1 MIDERAPE
9 TIRAPGDIRFE
20 DLLDPVSPERFFAEH
35 WERRHLFLH
44 REDPAWYRGLFSFAD
59 VDRWMVAS
67 QSNPA
72 ELLLL
77 VPPPGSGRKTERKR
91 LRDVTPSQLYN
102 AFAGGNT
109 IVLEGI
115 QKAWPPVARLAATL
129 GEALSARVRV
139 NLYMTPAGAQGAPI
153 HPDVQD
159 VFVLQ
164 IEGTKDWFLYEQT
177 EELCLESLTYL
188 RELRGP
194 VSGAM
199 EEPPL
204 VERATLRQGD
214 FLYIPR
220 GLPHRAV
227 APAGS
232 PSLHLTVII
241 EPFTWLD
248 LIKAAA
254 ECVSVDRSELARAVR
269 PGFLTRPEAR
279 QGLDE
284 DFQSILRLFAE
295 SASFERTLD
304 VVSRAWEDAPW
315 FPGGFLADGHF
326 EQLVRLGELS
336 ADSVMRRRAG
346 LTCRVEPSGNGVAIV
361 FAGSRIQM
369 PPSAGTALEHV
380 CGHER
385 FRAGDLPGRL
395 DEPSKLVLV
404 RRLVREGLLRA
415 DPAEAIRHE

>member
-1 MIDERAPE
+1 MIGQRAPE
-9 TIRAPGDIRFE
+9 TIRTPGDIRFE
-20 DLLDPVSPERFFAEH
+20 DLLDPVAPERFLAEH

-44 REDPAWYRGLFSFAD
+44 RDDPSWYGGLFSFAD
-59 VDRWMVAS
+59 VDRWMAAS
-67 QSNPA
+67 QSDPA

-91 LRDVTPSQLYN
+91 LRDVTPAQLYN
-102 AFAGGNT
+102 TFAGGNT

-115 QKAWPPVARLAATL
+115 QKGWPPAARLAATL

-164 IEGTKDWFLYEQT
+164 IEGAKDWFIYERT
-177 EELCLESLTYL
+177 GELCLESLTYL

-194 VSGAM
+194 VAGSM

-204 VERATLRQGD
+204 VERATLHQGD

-220 GLPHRAV
+220 GVPHRAV

-241 EPFTWLD
+241 EPVTWLD

-254 ECVSVDRSELARAVR
+254 ECVSVDRPELARAVR
-269 PGFLTRPEAR
+269 PGFLTRPETR

-295 SASFERTLD
+295 SASFGRTLD
-304 VVSRAWEDAPW
+304 VVSRAREDSPA
-315 FPGGFLADGHF
+315 GFLADGHF

-346 LTCRVEPSGNGVAIV
+346 LTCRVEPSGNGVVIV
-361 FAGSRIQM
+361 FAGNRIQM
-369 PPSAGTALEHV
+369 PASAGAALEHV
-380 CGHER
+380 CDLER
-385 FRAGDLPGRL
+385 FRVGDLPGRL

-415 DPAEAIRHE
+415 DPPEAIRHE

>member
-1 MIDERAPE
+1 MIDERSPE
-9 TIRAPGDIRFE
+9 TIRVPGEIRFE
-20 DLLDPVSPERFFAEH
+20 DLLAPVSTERFLAEH
-35 WERRHLFLH
+35 WERGHLFLH
-44 REDPAWYRGLFSFAD
+44 RDDPSRYGGLFSFAD
-59 VDRWMVAS
+59 VDRWIAAS
-67 QSNPA
+67 QPNPA

-91 LRDVTPSQLYN
+91 LRDVTAAQLYN

-164 IEGTKDWFLYEQT
+164 IEGAKDWFIYEQT
-177 EELCLESLTYL
+177 EGLCLESLTYL

-194 VSGAM
+194 VAGSM

-204 VERATLRQGD
+204 VERATLQQGD

-220 GLPHRAV
+220 GVPHKAV
-227 APAGS
+227 APEGS
-232 PSLHLTVII
+232 PSLHLTVIL

-254 ECVSVDRSELARAVR
+254 ECVSVDRPELARAVR
-269 PGFLTRPEAR
+269 PGFLTRPEGR
-279 QGLDE
+279 QGLGDE
-284 DFQSILRLFAE
+284 FQSILRLFAE
-295 SASFERTLD
+295 SASFERTFD
-304 VVSRAWEDAPW
+304 VVSRSWEGDPW
-315 FPGGFLADGHF
+315 FPADGHF
-326 EQLVRLGELS
+326 EQLARLGELS
-336 ADSVMRRRAG
+336 ADSVMQRRAG
-346 LTCRVEPSGNGVAIV
+346 LTCRVEPSGNGVAIA
-361 FAGSRIQM
+361 FAGHRIQM
-369 PPSAGTALEHV
+369 PASAEPVLEHV
-380 CGHER
+380 RDHER
-385 FRAGDLPGRL
+385 FRVGDLPGRL
-395 DEPSKLVLV
+395 DEPSKLLLV

>member
-1 MIDERAPE
+1 MIDERASE
-9 TIRAPGDIRFE
+9 TIPTRREIRFA
-20 DLLDPVSPERFFAEH
+20 DLVAPIPAEQFLTEH

-44 REDPAWYRGLFSFAD
+44 REDPSWYGGLFSFAD

-77 VPPPGSGRKTERKR
+77 VPPPGSGQKTERKR
-91 LRDVTPSQLYN
+91 LRDITPAQLYN
-102 AFAGGNT
+102 AFSGGNT

-139 NLYMTPAGAQGAPI
+139 NLYMTPAGAQGAPL

-164 IEGTKDWFLYEQT
+164 IEGAKDWFIYEQT

-194 VSGAM
+194 VAGSM

-204 VERATLRQGD
+204 VERATLHQGD

-220 GLPHRAV
+220 GVPHRAV

-254 ECVSVDRSELARAVR
+254 ECVSVDRPELARAVR
-269 PGFLTRPEAR
+269 PGFLTRSEAR
-279 QGLDE
+279 QGLGE
-284 DFQSILRLFAE
+284 DFQSLLRLFAE

-304 VVSRAWEDAPW
+304 VVSRAWEEAPW
-315 FPGGFLADGHF
+315 FPADGHF

-336 ADSVMRRRAG
+336 VESVMRRRAG

-369 PPSAGTALEHV
+369 PASTEAALEHV
-380 CGHER
+380 CGRER
-385 FRAGDLPGRL
+385 FRVGDLPGRL

-415 DPAEAIRHE
+415 DPPEAIRHE

>member
-9 TIRAPGDIRFE
+9 TIRPPGEIRFA
-20 DLLDPVSPERFFAEH
+20 DLLDPVPPERFLTEH

-44 REDPAWYRGLFSFAD
+44 RQDPSWYEGLFSFAD

-77 VPPPGSGRKTERKR
+77 VPPPGSGRTTERKR
-91 LRDVTPSQLYN
+91 LRDVAPAQLYN
-102 AFAGGNT
+102 AFASGHT

-115 QKAWPPVARLAATL
+115 QKTWPPVARLAATL

-164 IEGTKDWFLYEQT
+164 IEGAKDWFIYERS

-194 VSGAM
+194 VAGSM

-220 GLPHRAV
+220 GVPHRAV

-232 PSLHLTVII
+232 PSLHLTVIL

-254 ECVSVDRSELARAVR
+254 ECVSVDRPELARAVR
-269 PGFLTRPEAR
+269 PGFLARPEAR

-284 DFQSILRLFAE
+284 DFQSVLRLFAE

-304 VVSRAWEDAPW
+304 VMSRAWQDTPR
-315 FPGGFLADGHF
+315 FPADGHF
-326 EQLVRLGELS
+326 EQLARLGELS
-336 ADSVMRRRAG
+336 AESLVRRRAG
-346 LTCRVEPSGNGVAIV
+346 LTCRVEPSGDGVAIA
-361 FAGSRIQM
+361 FSGNRIQM
-369 PPSAGTALEHV
+369 PASAGPALEHV
-380 CGHER
+380 RDHER
-385 FRAGDLPGRL
+385 FRVGDLPGRL

-415 DPAEAIRHE
+415 DPAEAVRHE

>member
-1 MIDERAPE
+1 MIDERASDRPHRE
-9 TIRAPGDIRFE
+9 IRFA
-20 DLLDPVSPERFFAEH
+20 DIVDPVPAERFLAEH
-35 WERRHLFLH
+35 WERRHLFVH
-44 REDPAWYRGLFSFAD
+44 RDDPSWYQGLFSFAD
-59 VDRWMVAS
+59 VDRWLAAS
-67 QSNPA
+67 QSNAA

-77 VPPPGSGRKTERKR
+77 VPPPGSGRMTERKR
-91 LRDVTPSQLYN
+91 LRDVTPAQLYN
-102 AFAGGNT
+102 AFVGGVT

-115 QKAWPPVARLAATL
+115 QKAWPPVARLAASL

-139 NLYMTPAGAQGAPI
+139 NLYMTPAGVQGAPI

-164 IEGTKDWFLYEQT
+164 TEGSKDWFIYEQT

-194 VSGAM
+194 VAGSM

-220 GLPHRAV
+220 GVPHKAV

-232 PSLHLTVII
+232 PSLHLTVIL

-248 LIKAAA
+248 LLKAAA
-254 ECVSVDRSELARAVR
+254 ECVSVERPELARSVR
-269 PGFLTRPEAR
+269 PGFLTRPGAR
-279 QGLDE
+279 QGLAE
-284 DFQSILRLFAE
+284 EFAATLRRFAE

-304 VVSRAWEDAPW
+304 VVSRSWEDSPW
-315 FPGGFLADGHF
+315 VPAGFLGDGHF

-336 ADSVMRRRAG
+336 AESVIRRRTG
-346 LTCRVEPSGNGVAIV
+346 LTCRVEPSDNGVAIA

-369 PPSAGTALEHV
+369 PASAQPALEHIRD
-380 CGHER
+380 HER

-395 DEPSKLVLV
+395 DEPSKLVLI

-415 DPAEAIRHE
+415 DPAEAVRHE

>member
-1 MIDERAPE
+1 MIGQREL
-9 TIRAPGDIRFE
+9 RFE
-20 DLLDPVSPERFFAEH
+20 DVVDPVPADRFLAEH
-35 WERRHLFLH
+35 WERRHLFIH
-44 REDPAWYRGLFSFAD
+44 RDDPSWYQGLFSFAD
-59 VDRWMVAS
+59 VDRWMAAA

-91 LRDVTPSQLYN
+91 LRDVTPAQLYN

-115 QKAWPPVARLAATL
+115 QKAWPPVARLAASL

-164 IEGTKDWFLYEQT
+164 TEGAKDWFIYEQT
-177 EELCLESLTYL
+177 GELCLESLTYL

-194 VSGAM
+194 VAGAM

-204 VERATLRQGD
+204 VERATLHQGD

-220 GLPHRAV
+220 GVPHKAV

-232 PSLHLTVII
+232 PSLHLTVIV

-254 ECVSVDRSELARAVR
+254 ECASVDRPELARSVR
-269 PGFLTRPEAR
+269 PGFLTRPETR
-279 QGLDE
+279 QGLAE
-284 DFQSILRLFAE
+284 EFAATLRHFAE

-304 VVSRAWEDAPW
+304 VVSRSWEDTPYQA
-315 FPGGFLADGHF
+315 GFLADGHF

-336 ADSVMRRRAG
+336 AESVIRRRAG
-346 LTCRVEPSGNGVAIV
+346 LTCRVEPSGDGVAIA

-369 PPSAGTALEHV
+369 PASARPALEHI
-380 CGHER
+380 CDHQQ

-395 DEPSKLVLV
+395 DEPSKLVLI

-415 DPAEAIRHE
+415 DPAEAVRHE